1 MTEKDALKPL
11 HSLKYLIIFY
21 SVIYDV
27 ISHFSYGFQQGKII
41 PKGEFVNKKW
51 QTYFE
56 QNDKIV
62 STRTL

>member
-41 PKGEFVNKKW
+41 PKGEFVNKK
-51 QTYFE
+51 
-56 QNDKIV
+56 
-62 STRTL
+62 